1 MKRRLL
7 NLLAALSL
15 AAFLATAWLWSDSPW
30 GFSQSDERS
39 FAAGTARYFIA
50 SRSGGLRLMRQ
61 RIADRSG
68 SPLITADADRLG
80 CWHIKWGFGTVGT
93 GRFGPAEPRR
103 LVAGFGRDAQEYY
116 RRTDG
121 YAPGPGPFPQAHP
134 GTVAGYHAASFVLEY
149 RVWAVPYWPFL
160 GAFGVLPLLRLRA
173 WHLRRLR
180 SSAGLC
186 PACGYDL
193 TFNVSGVCPE
203 CGTAPAP
210 PAVQGEGGHDP
221 LDSG

>member
-1 MKRRLL
+1 MRRRLL
-7 NLLAALSL
+7 NLLTALSL
-15 AAFLATAWLWSDSPW
+15 AAFLAAAWLWADSPW

-39 FAAGTARYFIA
+39 FAAGTARYFLA

-103 LVAGFGRDAQEYY
+103 LVAGFGWDAQEYY

-121 YAPGPGPFPQAHP
+121 YAPE
-134 GTVAGYHAASFVLEY
+134 YHAASFVLEY
-149 RVWAVPYWPFL
+149 RVWAVPYWPL
-160 GAFGVLPLLRLRA
+160 LCAFGLLPLLRLRA
-173 WHLRRLR
+173 WHLRRRR

-186 PACGYDL
+186 PLCGYDL
-193 TFNVSGVCPE
+193 RATPGRCPE
-203 CGTAPAP
+203 CGATPVTA
-210 PAVQGEGGHDP
+210 EE
-221 LDSG
+221 